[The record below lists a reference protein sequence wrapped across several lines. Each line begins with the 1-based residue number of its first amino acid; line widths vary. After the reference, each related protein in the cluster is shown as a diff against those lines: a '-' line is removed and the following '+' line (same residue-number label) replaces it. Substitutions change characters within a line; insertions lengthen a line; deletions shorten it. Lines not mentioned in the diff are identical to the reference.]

1 MEHRVIEERYPISKV
16 FRDAFPHY
24 LAIGMPAEAYWDGE
38 SWLVKSYREAYR
50 LRMENEERISDRNE
64 WRMGEYIRRALISV
78 PIIVNGFMPKGAK
91 LHDYPERPV
100 LEEYDLQ
107 RQAEEKQNEQKA
119 REEKEQKLAL
129 AMFQAFAEKMN
140 KGIRK
145 RLDAEAA
152 EKEIKQTEV

>member
-1 MEHRVIEERYPISKV
+1 MEHRVIEEKYPISKV

-38 SWLVKSYREAYR
+38 SWLAKSYREAYR
-50 LRMENEERISDRNE
+50 LRMENEARVSDRNE
-64 WRMGEYIRRALISV
+64 WRMGEYIREALASV
-78 PIIVNGFMPKGAK
+78 PIIVNGWTPKSVK
-91 LHDYPERPV
+91 LHDYPDKPM
-100 LEEYDLQ
+100 LEEYELQ
-107 RQAEEKQNEQKA
+107 KKAEEKQNEQKA

-129 AMFQAFAEKMN
+129 AMFQAFVEKMN

-152 EKEIKQTEV
+152 EKDIKQTEV

>member
-1 MEHRVIEERYPISKV
+1 MEHRVIEEKYPISKV

-24 LAIGMPAEAYWDGE
+24 LAIGMPAEVYWDGE

-50 LRMENEERISDRNE
+50 LRMENEDRISDRNE
-64 WRMGEYIRRALISV
+64 WRMGEYIRQALSSV
-78 PIIVNGFMPKGAK
+78 ALTVNGWAPKNTK

-100 LEEYDLQ
+100 LEKYELQ

-145 RLDAEAA
+145 RLEAEAT